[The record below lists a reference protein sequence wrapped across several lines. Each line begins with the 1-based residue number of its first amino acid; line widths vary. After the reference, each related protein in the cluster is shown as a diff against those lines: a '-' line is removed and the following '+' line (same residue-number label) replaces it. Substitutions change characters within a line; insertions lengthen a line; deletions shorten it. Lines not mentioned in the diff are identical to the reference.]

1 MFGIFGRRAKQPPL
15 TEFCTWLSEPANL
28 LRAANDMAAKAKAM
42 ADDRLPAALRADLLY
57 MVIMG
62 AAGKFDLRGDAQKE
76 KLEGWEELRHY
87 FRDTNLDVIT
97 AEAIV
102 WIHFLMGRLFV
113 GDQKK
118 DRETGKSD
126 YTMERVGIGTFR
138 LAVQSTFAMIEAKT
152 GVNFKETRIERGKMY
167 HEALDRGVS
176 FIEPFASAVLGSVGR
191 RLLTDPV
198 KNFARLPLLEQPQ
211 EWTPLCA
218 YVGIFCT
225 TIPPGYYETF
235 KEGINQ
241 LIDRGM

>member
-28 LRAANDMAAKAKAM
+28 LKAANEMAAKANAT
-42 ADDRLPAALRADLLY
+42 ADDPRTPAALRADLLY

-76 KLEGWEELRHY
+76 KLEGWEGLRHY

-113 GDQKK
+113 ADQKK
-118 DRETGKSD
+118 DREAGND
-126 YTMERVGIGTFR
+126 DRTMQRVGYGTFPGA
-138 LAVQSTFAMIEAKT
+138 LQSTFAMIEAKT
-152 GVNFKETRIERGKMY
+152 GVNFKEIGTERRGMY
-167 HEALDRGVS
+167 REAEGVS
-176 FIEPFASAVLGSVGR
+176 DVEPFATVMLGSVER
-191 RLLTDPV
+191 RSLADPL
-198 KNFARLPLLEQPQ
+198 KKFDLLEQPLL
-211 EWTPLCA
+211 EWTQLCA
-218 YVGIFCT
+218 YVAMFCS